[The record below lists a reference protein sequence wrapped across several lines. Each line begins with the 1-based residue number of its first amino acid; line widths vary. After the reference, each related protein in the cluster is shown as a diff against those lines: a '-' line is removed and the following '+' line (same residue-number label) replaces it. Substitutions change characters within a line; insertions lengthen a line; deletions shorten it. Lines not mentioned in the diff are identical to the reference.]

1 MLLSASAIG
10 CALPFLYFSK
20 HQTSPQ
26 PISQTTF
33 ASVVEREAKLNV
45 PPSTYESYAEVA
57 LQLKIWARE
66 AGDKCEIDTYGRT
79 TKGDIISYMR
89 LGNKDKPKIL
99 IQAGLCGS
107 EESAVLASMSLL
119 HRLLTCSSDPECS
132 WVLNNRNVYVI
143 PVASPDS
150 FLASQQANDPV
161 RSFPSIKNLNPDM
174 PCCTRL
180 LMDFANSQKFTACL
194 SFHGD
199 GDTLTLPSSMHEKDA
214 LATMALA
221 RKVSNLTGLLVSERK
236 TAPAASDVDW
246 LYSSGAVS
254 IGMNWG
260 GREVSYQN
268 VQSRMDRAYDGL
280 LVFMREAPDAG
291 VSPIPLPMPLFYQGD

>member
-20 HQTSPQ
+20 NQSPPQ
-26 PISQTTF
+26 PTSQTPT
-33 ASVVEREAKLNV
+33 SVLEGEAKLSQL
-45 PPSTYESYAEVA
+45 PTTYESYSEVA
-57 LQLKIWARE
+57 LQLKTWARE
-66 AGDKCEIDTYGRT
+66 AGNKCEIGTYGRT
-79 TKGDIISYMR
+79 AKGTTVSYMR
-89 LGNKDKPKIL
+89 LGNRDKPKIL

-150 FLASQQANDPV
+150 FLARQQANDPV

-194 SFHGD
+194 SFHGE

-236 TAPAASDVDW
+236 TAPESSDVDW

-280 LVFMREAPDAG
+280 LAFMREAPDAG